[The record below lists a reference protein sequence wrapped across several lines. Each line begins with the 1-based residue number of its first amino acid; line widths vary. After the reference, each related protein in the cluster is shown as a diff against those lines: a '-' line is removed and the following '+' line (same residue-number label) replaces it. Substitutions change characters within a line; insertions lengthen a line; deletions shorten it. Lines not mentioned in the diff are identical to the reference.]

1 MLVVS
6 VVAQVSD
13 QLQMVSMIV
22 IFVNIGRNAPKQPVM
37 IATLFLK
44 LSIFRNDSDTEE
56 LMQKLAQLVVASP
69 CQRLMLLS
77 PVRVISLV
85 MCRYLFSFFL
95 FLFSAVPCWRV
106 CAERVV
112 TWT

>member
-1 MLVVS
+1 MVS
-6 VVAQVSD
+6 V
-13 QLQMVSMIV
+13 IV

-56 LMQKLAQLVVASP
+56 LMQKLAQLDVACP
-69 CQRLMLLS
+69 CQRLMLLP
-77 PVRVISLV
+77 PVRVISLI
-85 MCRYLFSFFL
+85 MCRYLFSFSFFGRAML
-95 FLFSAVPCWRV
+95 ACLCWGFI
-106 CAERVV
+106 EKVV

>member
-1 MLVVS
+1 MVS
-6 VVAQVSD
+6 V
-13 QLQMVSMIV
+13 IV

-56 LMQKLAQLVVASP
+56 LMQKLAQLDVACP

-77 PVRVISLV
+77 PVRVISLI
-85 MCRYLFSFFL
+85 MCRYLFSFFGRAML
-95 FLFSAVPCWRV
+95 ACLCWGFI
-106 CAERVV
+106 EKVV